1 MLYSYDVFDTCL
13 SRLYAYPRD
22 LFLALGLHLAPQGLP
37 AARRLRM
44 ARSFQ
49 RRRVL
54 AEKAAY
60 RRSGASRTA
69 TLDDIYCH
77 FHSPHW
83 LRLGRDEVKALELE
97 FERQAVYR
105 IPAIA
110 RELDSLLSRGERV
123 LFVSDMYVG
132 SGFIA
137 EVFDRLH
144 IAAAARRIYVSS
156 EARATKSSGQLFRM
170 VLAQEGVV
178 AGQVLHVGDDLH
190 ADVHGAQAQGVRA
203 RHFPHSTLTH
213 HERNVAGG
221 RRSRT
226 VARSRLAALG
236 RKWRLHGDPA
246 SGVVATRDSVAYAT
260 IAPFLLS
267 FVLWVLGD
275 AQQRGIRRLY
285 FVARDGEV
293 LYTIARAM
301 APIFP
306 AVEARYLHGSRRAW
320 VPASIVPGDRTWL
333 RFVFVA
339 GESNRPCDLLARLGV
354 PADDLKEYQAALG
367 ARDADWT
374 RDLSEQ
380 GALRFLESLLS
391 HPEAG
396 RRLVEASAGLRA
408 DVLSYLRGQGL
419 FDGTLWALVDLG
431 WAFACQAALNRIVLH
446 ADDALG
452 PVRGYYLGA
461 RSSFLPTAITG
472 PTHCYLQ
479 QPGSIF
485 ARRAT
490 VVEHVF
496 TPATHASTL
505 GYQPNAEHDI
515 VPRFGPELRCADE
528 LEYALR
534 LKRIVLLAAEDY
546 VADVRTR
553 RILDDS
559 RGDILRHAQ
568 RLLSSP
574 TAVEAGAFVDFGAV
588 LDPRHDGSRL
598 RPLCRPWTLG
608 RVMGLAV
615 ATLHRRPGRQTDSLW
630 PEGAAALSSPATR
643 RLVRAL
649 LGVTGA
655 LRRMRGQASAGRT

>member
-22 LFLALGLHLAPQGLP
+22 LFLALGLHLAPEGLP

-44 ARSFQ
+44 ARGFQ

-69 TLDDIYCH
+69 TLDDIY
-77 FHSPHW
+77 SRLRPPRW
-83 LRLGRDEVKALELE
+83 LRLGCDEVKALELE
-97 FERQAVYR
+97 FERRAVYT
-105 IPAIA
+105 IPSIA
-110 RELDSLLSRGERV
+110 REVDFLLSRGERV
-123 LFVSDMYVG
+123 LFVSDMYVE
-132 SGFIA
+132 SWFIE
-137 EVFDRLH
+137 EVFDRLR

-156 EARATKSSGQLFRM
+156 EARATKRSGQLFRM

-178 AGQVLHVGDDLH
+178 AGQVLHVGDDLQ
-190 ADVHGAQAQGVRA
+190 ADVHAAQALGVHA

-226 VARSRLAALG
+226 VARSQLAALG
-236 RKWRLHGDPA
+236 RKWRLHGEPA

-275 AQQRGIRRLY
+275 AQQRGVRRLY

-293 LYTIARAM
+293 LYTIARAL

-320 VPASIVPGDRTWL
+320 IPASIVPGDRTWL

-339 GESNRPCDLLARLGV
+339 GESNRPGDLLARLGV
-354 PADDLKEYQAALG
+354 TADGQKEYQMALG
-367 ARDADWT
+367 ACDADWT
-374 RDLSEQ
+374 GDLPEQ
-380 GALRFLESLLS
+380 GALRFLERLLG
-391 HPEAG
+391 HPETA
-396 RRLVEASAGLRA
+396 RRLVEASARLRA

-419 FDGTLWALVDLG
+419 FDGTPWALVDLG

-446 ADDALG
+446 ADGALG

-485 ARRAT
+485 ARRAA

-496 TPATHASTL
+496 TPATHASTI
-505 GYQPNAEHDI
+505 GYHADAAQHI
-515 VPRFGPELRCADE
+515 VPSFGPDPRCADE
-528 LEYALR
+528 LDYAHR
-534 LKRIVLLAAEDY
+534 LNRIVLSAAEDY
-546 VADVRTR
+546 VADPRTR
-553 RILDDS
+553 RIVDES
-559 RGDILRHAQ
+559 RGDILRNAQ
-568 RLLSSP
+568 RLLSNP
-574 TAVEAGAFVDFGAV
+574 TAVEAGAYVDFGAV

-598 RPLCRPWTLG
+598 RPLCRPWSLA

-615 ATLHRRPGRQTDSLW
+615 ATLHRRPGRKTDSLW
-630 PEGAAALSSPATR
+630 PEGAAALSPPATR
-643 RLVRAL
+643 RLLRAL
-649 LGVTGA
+649 LGVAGA